1 MMSESRNKD
10 YQENKNRPAVNPDAS
25 EITRVEKLVMGAVNG
40 QTDAF
45 GDLYI
50 IFVEKI
56 YRYVF
61 CHVKSKTFAEDITE
75 EVFLKAWR
83 AIKSCRGKESTFS
96 SWLYRI
102 AHNQMVDEI
111 RKRQRRPALELENV
125 ENISDNSEGVEK
137 SREQLELA
145 AVIDRL
151 PPNQRQVIILKFIE
165 GLDNPEIAR
174 IMDKSEGAIRV
185 LQMRGLSRL
194 REELEKEQL

>member
-1 MMSESRNKD
+1 MSESRNKD

-61 CHVKSKTFAEDITE
+61 YHVKSKTFAEDITE

>member
-1 MMSESRNKD
+1 MSEFRNND
-10 YQENKNRPAVNPDAS
+10 NQENINQPADNPDAS
-25 EITRVEKLVMGAVNG
+25 QITRVEKLVMGAING
-40 QTDAF
+40 QADAF
-45 GDLYI
+45 GELYI
-50 IFVEKI
+50 TFVEKI
-56 YRYVF
+56 YRYLF
-61 CHVKSKTFAEDITE
+61 YQVKSKPLAEDITE

-125 ENISDNSEGVEK
+125 ENISDNSEGVVN
-137 SREQLELA
+137 SREQLEMA

-194 REELEKEQL
+194 KEELEKEEL

>member
-1 MMSESRNKD
+1 MTEFRNND
-10 YQENKNRPAVNPDAS
+10 YQENINQPAVNPDAG
-25 EITRVEKLVMGAVNG
+25 EKNRVEKLVRRAIDG

-45 GDLYI
+45 GELYI

-56 YRYVF
+56 YRYLF
-61 CHVKSKTFAEDITE
+61 YYVKSKTLAEDITE

-102 AHNQMVDEI
+102 AHNQMVDDI

-125 ENISDNSEGVEK
+125 ENIGDNSEEVKK

-145 AVIDRL
+145 VVIDRL

-174 IMDKSEGAIRV
+174 IMGKSEGAIRV

-194 REELEKEQL
+194 KKELEKEEL

>member
-1 MMSESRNKD
+1 MSESRNKD